1 MFTFVFALFTG
12 DFVIQRDDSHIPTPL
27 PAASPLAASHAGV
40 SGGGPSKL
48 LLHSDEATV
57 DMGEL
62 VPSAGTG
69 STVQAPP
76 STPDARPDANQYGL
90 TPLLFN
96 ILVYSFQDDSH
107 NHIVVDPAPFQVPAL
122 TAMSMLHYLF
132 AVCMYSRIY
141 VVQQGRLVG
150 IVYKGDFLKDK
161 WLDERYRDPT
171 DEH

>member
-1 MFTFVFALFTG
+1 M
-12 DFVIQRDDSHIPTPL
+12 
-27 PAASPLAASHAGV
+27 
-40 SGGGPSKL
+40 SGGHSKL
-48 LLHSDEATV
+48 LLHLEETTV
-57 DMGEL
+57 DMSEL
-62 VPSAGTG
+62 VPSADTS
-69 STVQAPP
+69 STVQVPP
-76 STPDARPDANQYGL
+76 STPDARPEANQYGL